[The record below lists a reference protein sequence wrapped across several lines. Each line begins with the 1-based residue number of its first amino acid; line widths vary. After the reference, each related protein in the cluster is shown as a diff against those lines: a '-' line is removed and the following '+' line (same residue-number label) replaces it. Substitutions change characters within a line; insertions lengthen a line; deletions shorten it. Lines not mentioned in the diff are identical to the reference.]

1 MQMSEFDAKIKVIN
15 NRCQNELMPRQKAL
29 QTSEQTIKD
38 DIEKLSEQIDFHNQ
52 NLDELN
58 QEINRLQLAY
68 E

>member
-52 NLDELN
+52 NLD
-58 QEINRLQLAY
+58 
-68 E
+68 